1 MKYFNYSFFP
11 LTMIFLTNTIVYF
24 GDDEFHCTQ
33 CAPGIFKLD
42 QSSMSLFAIGL
53 FLYIR
58 ETVQNQKRKTSVIRL
73 PKFTTVNM
81 AWKCPQYASFSK
93 EKLVL
98 WGLLFWKP
106 NDRCFPWLI
115 LNSFTYIKTTKA
127 RESMELLV

>member
-1 MKYFNYSFFP
+1 MKHFNNSFFP
-11 LTMIFLTNTIVYF
+11 LTMIYLTNTIVYF

-58 ETVQNQKRKTSVIRL
+58 ETVQNQKRKTSAIRL

-81 AWKCPQYASFSK
+81 AWKCHQHASLSIKNLFFEDYLLGNPMTDFFS
-93 EKLVL
+93 
-98 WGLLFWKP
+98 
-106 NDRCFPWLI
+106 
-115 LNSFTYIKTTKA
+115 
-127 RESMELLV
+127 